1 MLYIKQYVVTALM
14 FFAVD
19 MLWLGVLARGLYK
32 RYIGHL
38 MADKVVVGAAVVFYL
53 IYIVGLLFFVI
64 QPALKKGSF
73 NYALVTGLFF
83 GFITYATYDLTNMA
97 TLKDWPLMITIVD
110 IAWGTCLGGAVSAL
124 SYLILSRF

>member
-1 MLYIKQYVVTALM
+1 MIYIKQYIVTAVM

-19 MLWLGVLARGLYK
+19 ILWLGVLAKGLYK

-38 MADKVVVGAAVVFYL
+38 MADKVVLGAALAFYM
-53 IYIVGLLFFVI
+53 IYIGGLLFFVI
-64 QPALKKGSF
+64 QPALRKESF
-73 NYALVTGLFF
+73 NYALMTGFIF

-97 TLKDWPLMITIVD
+97 TLKDWPLMITIID

-124 SYLILSRF
+124 SYVILSRF

>member
-38 MADKVVVGAAVVFYL
+38 MADKVVVGAAVAFYL

-64 QPALKKGSF
+64 QPALKKESF

-97 TLKDWPLMITIVD
+97 TLKDWPFMITIID